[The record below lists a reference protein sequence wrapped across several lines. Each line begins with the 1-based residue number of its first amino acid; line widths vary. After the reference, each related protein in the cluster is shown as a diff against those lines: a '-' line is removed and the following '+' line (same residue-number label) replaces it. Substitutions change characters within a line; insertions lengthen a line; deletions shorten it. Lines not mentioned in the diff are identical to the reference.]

1 MGDFAFLPIHA
12 AGIYTG
18 PGQVCCADYVVS
30 SYTPTLTTLLDA
42 PRART
47 VRQMRL
53 ITTATGWYPSIQS
66 SYLATKEAQSVI
78 GLARAA
84 GASAEA
90 APPSTSAANNLA
102 LIKLKAAD
110 IIHYAGHTVQD
121 ASEPLKSRLCFDG
134 SEISVHDLLEAKP
147 VPPAFLAFLYDAAAR
162 ESPQDV
168 GHVGHLAGAMLFAGF
183 ENVVTTASSVFAQS
197 SERAKAEYI

>member
-18 PGQVCCADYVVS
+18 SDQECCADYVVS
-30 SYTPTLTTLLDA
+30 SYTPTLAALLDA

-90 APPSTSAANNLA
+90 APQFTSAANNIA
-102 LIKLKAAD
+102 LIKAAD
-110 IIHYAGHTVQD
+110 ILHHAGHIVQD
-121 ASEPLKSRLCFDG
+121 ASEPLKSRLGLQEVADR
-134 SEISVHDLLEAKP
+134 DLATVEAKP

-168 GHVGHLAGAMLFAGF
+168 GHMGHLAGALLFAGF
-183 ENVVTTASSVFAQS
+183 ENVVTTAS
-197 SERAKAEYI
+197 